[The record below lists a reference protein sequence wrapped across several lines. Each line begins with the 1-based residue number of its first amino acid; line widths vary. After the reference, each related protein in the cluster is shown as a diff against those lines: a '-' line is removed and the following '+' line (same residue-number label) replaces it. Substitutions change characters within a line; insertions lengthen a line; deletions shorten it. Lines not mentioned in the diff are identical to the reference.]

1 MAGDET
7 SCSASKPVGDYLAK
21 PEVLAMRR
29 KVVQRSNR
37 SKVTLQGGQ
46 ESTVRAI
53 PWTCP
58 TCHRQ
63 IHTPYCPACGERPLN
78 EDDLELHGLLKQ
90 FFHAFSS
97 IDSRLI
103 RSLRNL
109 VRRPG
114 LLTVAYVQGQRM
126 PYTGPIQLFL
136 IANVLFFA
144 MQSLT
149 NTNIVSSQLDSHLYN
164 QDWSVLAQRLVSHH
178 LETVHMTL
186 ESYAPVFNQAVVTNA
201 KSLIILMVLP
211 FTLLLPIVFFRAR
224 RPFVA
229 HIVFS
234 LHLYSFLLLLF
245 CVCVSIAA
253 MDVLFGGAGLNSA
266 AMDNVLSI
274 FNLAACAVYLYIAT
288 GRVYGGKGIIRAAK
302 IAILAPGVATIF
314 LGYRFLI
321 FLITLYS
328 T

>member
-1 MAGDET
+1 
-7 SCSASKPVGDYLAK
+7 
-21 PEVLAMRR
+21 MRR

-37 SKVTLQGGQ
+37 SKVTLQDGQ

-78 EDDLELHGLLKQ
+78 EDDLELRGLLKQ

-114 LLTVAYVQGQRM
+114 LLTVAYVQGQRR
-126 PYTGPIQLFL
+126 PY
-136 IANVLFFA
+136 N
-144 MQSLT
+144 
-149 NTNIVSSQLDSHLYN
+149 
-164 QDWSVLAQRLVSHH
+164 H

-302 IAILAPGVATIF
+302 IAILAPAVATIF

>member
-1 MAGDET
+1 
-7 SCSASKPVGDYLAK
+7 
-21 PEVLAMRR
+21 MRR

-37 SKVTLQGGQ
+37 SKAALQGDQRTNLGA
-46 ESTVRAI
+46 V
-53 PWTCP
+53 PWICP
-58 TCHRQ
+58 TCHNQ
-63 IHTPYCPACGERPLN
+63 VLSPFCPACGERPLN
-78 EDDLELHGLLKQ
+78 EDDLKLCGLFKQ

-97 IDSRLI
+97 IDSRLV

-109 VRRPG
+109 VSRPG

-136 IANVLFFA
+136 VANVLFFA

-149 NTNIVSSQLDSHLYN
+149 DTNIVSSQLDSHLYN
-164 QDWSVLAQRLVSHH
+164 QDWSILAQRLVSNH
-178 LETVHMTL
+178 LETMHMTL
-186 ESYAPVFNQAVVTNA
+186 ESYAPIFNNAVVTNA
-201 KSLIILMVLP
+201 KSLIILMVAP
-211 FTLLLPIVFFRAR
+211 FTLLLPIMFLRAR

-234 LHLYSFLLLLF
+234 LHLYTFLLLLF
-245 CVCVSIAA
+245 CACVTIAA
-253 MDVLFGGAGLNSA
+253 IDVLLGGAGLNSA

-274 FNLAACAVYLYIAT
+274 FNLAACAVYLYIAA
-288 GRVYGGKGIIRAAK
+288 GRVYGGNGITRAAK
-302 IAILAPGVATIF
+302 IAILAPAVASIL
-314 LGYRFLI
+314 LGYRFVI

>member
-1 MAGDET
+1 MGWRRN
-7 SCSASKPVGDYLAK
+7 KLLGPKLVGIYPAK

-37 SKVTLQGGQ
+37 SKTTLQSGQ
-46 ESTVRAI
+46 ETPVNAI

-63 IHTPYCPACGERPLN
+63 IHTAYCPACGEHPLN
-78 EDDLELHGLLKQ
+78 EDDLKLRGLLKQ

-97 IDSRLI
+97 IDSRLV

-109 VRRPG
+109 VRCPG

-149 NTNIVSSQLDSHLYN
+149 NTNIVSTQLDSHLYN

-178 LETVHMTL
+178 LETMHMTM
-186 ESYAPVFNQAVVTNA
+186 ESYAPIFNQAVVTNA

-211 FTLLLPIVFFRAR
+211 FTLLLPIMFFWAR

-234 LHLYSFLLLLF
+234 LHLYTFLLLLF
-245 CVCVSIAA
+245 CLCVSIAA
-253 MDVLFGGAGLNSA
+253 MDVMFGGAGLNSA
-266 AMDNVLSI
+266 VMDNVLSI
-274 FNLAACAVYLYIAT
+274 SNLAACAAYLYIAT
-288 GRVYGGKGIIRAAK
+288 GRVYGGNGIIRAAK
-302 IAILAPGVATIF
+302 IAILAPAVAVIF
-314 LGYRFLI
+314 LGYRFVI